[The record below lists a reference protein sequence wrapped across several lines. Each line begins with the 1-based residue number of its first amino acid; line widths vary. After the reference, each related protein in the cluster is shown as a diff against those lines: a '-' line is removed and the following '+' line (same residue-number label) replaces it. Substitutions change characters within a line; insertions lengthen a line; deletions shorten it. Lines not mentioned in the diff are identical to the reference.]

1 MRVLSRVLS
10 VDEEYTDFYGLNIIA
25 GKGFSLQRD
34 RAINEIV
41 INETALNRFGAEQTV
56 DFVGKTL
63 VVNGQ
68 PMVVVGVVKDFH
80 YRSLHHQIEPL
91 AMRLRSR
98 SLSFFSIETNISD
111 VSSVLRHLEV
121 RWKTLAPHR
130 PFDVTLLDDRLH
142 RLYQADSRFA
152 ILFGIFTIVSI
163 LLACVGL
170 LGLTSFSVQQR
181 RREIG
186 VRKVFGASVLKIITV
201 LSHDYIV
208 LVVIAVL
215 VATPLTWYGM
225 HRWLFGFAYRI
236 ELQAWMLIAAG
247 ISVFATAL
255 ITVGIQSA
263 RAAHANPIDALR
275 HD

>member
-142 RLYQADSRFA
+142 RALP
-152 ILFGIFTIVSI
+152 GGFTFCYTVRNFYNCIYSISMRGVVGANIV
-163 LLACVGL
+163 
-170 LGLTSFSVQQR
+170 FS
-181 RREIG
+181 
-186 VRKVFGASVLKIITV
+186 S
-201 LSHDYIV
+201 
-208 LVVIAVL
+208 
-215 VATPLTWYGM
+215 ATK
-225 HRWLFGFAYRI
+225 A
-236 ELQAWMLIAAG
+236 
-247 ISVFATAL
+247 
-255 ITVGIQSA
+255 
-263 RAAHANPIDALR
+263 
-275 HD
+275 